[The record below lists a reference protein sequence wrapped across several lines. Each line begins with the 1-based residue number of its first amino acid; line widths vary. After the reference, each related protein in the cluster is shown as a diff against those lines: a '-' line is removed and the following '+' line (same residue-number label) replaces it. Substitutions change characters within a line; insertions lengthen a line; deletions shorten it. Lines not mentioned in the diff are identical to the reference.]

1 MDWSK
6 LITPNPNQAWYLVSA
21 EMSKQIFGSDMTV
34 VRRLEQAPWFDLLTC
49 FSKSGYLTCTE
60 RMNKFFTKDYN
71 FYLHGHIMDFVL
83 VNSNTQYSRHS
94 KDDLKGL
101 IRICNPG
108 IDQGAEMFLTGFRN
122 EGVRIVCQNN
132 ICTLNNPTIHILKD
146 EKKEISY
153 VSRNLAAEAQNV
165 WRDPIGRKEIRIR
178 LRGITKESTEW
189 SEWPETDFLFN
200 TEIEIM
206 KKRHVKYLYVI
217 TDCTYASK
225 IEIEVSV
232 DGWMRSDEVK
242 GKIPVAFS
250 CTKFPIDEKGFLM
263 RTAVPKTT
271 KTSSSFRPAPVN
283 YYYSDTD

>member
-1 MDWSK
+1 MVYFVLKRKHVIIYLPGPGTSWSK
-6 LITPNPNQAWYLVSA
+6 VY
-21 EMSKQIFGSDMTV
+21 
-34 VRRLEQAPWFDLLTC
+34 
-49 FSKSGYLTCTE
+49 
-60 RMNKFFTKDYN
+60 
-71 FYLHGHIMDFVL
+71 
-83 VNSNTQYSRHS
+83 SNT
-94 KDDLKGL
+94 L
-101 IRICNPG
+101 
-108 IDQGAEMFLTGFRN
+108 
-122 EGVRIVCQNN
+122 
-132 ICTLNNPTIHILKD
+132 
-146 EKKEISY
+146 
-153 VSRNLAAEAQNV
+153 
-165 WRDPIGRKEIRIR
+165 